1 MFSRT
6 PLLTLACSLSILL
19 PAIAQDTTPAKPA
32 VPAKDKDKDKDKDV
46 IISASRLE
54 EAPKDV
60 AASNTV
66 VTSTDILRGQQR
78 MVIDAL
84 REVPALDI
92 VSNGGLGKQTS
103 VFMRGAGSDE
113 TLVMIDGVE
122 ANNPIA
128 TGRGFDFAN
137 LTTDNIERIEII
149 RGPQSVLYGSDAMGG
164 VINIITK
171 RGQGETHG
179 NVMLEAGSFATY
191 RGSVGVS
198 GGTDKVNYSFA
209 ASRVQS
215 TGISTADEDMGN
227 HEKDGYRN
235 DSFSGRVGWTPVT
248 WFDLDITARGSDA
261 HSEIDSFGGVG
272 GDDPNRTTDTAQWL
286 FQIAPRLRL
295 FDNFWET
302 TLAFSLTNLESH
314 DDNPPDAETFGSFN
328 FGAFS
333 SELITL
339 DWQNTFTVAA
349 GHTLIVG
356 ATFREER
363 GNSSNLFQNFAPPPD
378 VLVDVFDEDAWIRS
392 GYAQYRA
399 QLFDRLTVSG
409 GARLDSHEE
418 FGTHATYRGT
428 AAYYLDRTETKFRG
442 TAGTGFK
449 TPSLFQLFSSFGDPN
464 LKPEECF
471 GWDVGVDQN
480 LFDGKM
486 TASLTYFRTDFTN
499 LIDFD
504 SATST
509 YNNIGRVKTAGVEA
523 AVRIFLLKELELRLS
538 YTFTDAE
545 DKATGDQLLRRPRHK
560 GGIRALYSPVEAVR
574 LNASV
579 LYVGNR
585 SDLDFSTFP
594 GTPVTLDDYILVDL
608 AASWQIDPHV
618 DLFIRGQNVADQ
630 EYTEAFGFGVPG
642 AAVYVGANIG
652 F

>member
-6 PLLTLACSLSILL
+6 TLLTLACSLSVLF
-19 PAIAQDTTPAKPA
+19 PASAQEPVPAKP
-32 VPAKDKDKDKDKDV
+32 PAAPVKEKDKDV

-60 AASNTV
+60 ASSNTV
-66 VTSTDILRGQQR
+66 VTSSDILRGQQR

-103 VFMRGAGSDE
+103 VFIRGAGSDE

-164 VINIITK
+164 VINIITR

-179 NVMLEAGSFATY
+179 SFMLEGGSFGTY
-191 RGSVGVS
+191 RGSVAVS
-198 GGTDKVNYSFA
+198 GGTDKVNYSFS

-215 TGISTADEDMGN
+215 NGISTADEDLGN

-248 WFDLDITARGSDA
+248 WFDLDIVARGWDA
-261 HSEIDSFGGVG
+261 HSEIDGFGGVG

-286 FQIAPRLRL
+286 FQVAPRVRL
-295 FDNFWET
+295 FENSWES

-314 DDNPPDAETFGSFN
+314 DDNPPDAETFGAFN
-328 FGAFS
+328 FGAFA

-339 DWQNTFTVAA
+339 DWQNTFTVTA

-356 ATFREER
+356 ATFREEK
-363 GNSSNLFQNFAPPPD
+363 GNSSNLFQNFFPPPE

-392 GYAQYRA
+392 GYAQYRL
-399 QLFDRLTVSG
+399 QVFDRLTVSG
-409 GARLDSHEE
+409 GARIDSHKE
-418 FGTHATYRGT
+418 FGTHGTYRGT
-428 AAYYLDRTETKFRG
+428 AAYYLEQTGTKFRG

-449 TPSLFQLFSSFGDPN
+449 APSLFQLFSSFGDPD
-464 LKPEECF
+464 LKPEECV
-471 GWDVGVDQN
+471 GWDVGIDQALVD
-480 LFDGKM
+480 GTV
-486 TASLTYFRTDFTN
+486 TASLTYFRTDFTD

-504 SATST
+504 TATST
-509 YNNIGRVKTAGVEA
+509 YNNIGRVRTSGVEA
-523 AVRIFLLKELELRLS
+523 AVRISLLKELELRLS

-545 DKATGDQLLRRPRHK
+545 DKATDDQLIRRPRHK
-560 GGIRALYSPVEAVR
+560 GGVRVLYSPVESVR

-585 SDLDFSTFP
+585 TELNFSTIP
-594 GTPVTLDDYILVDL
+594 ATTVTLDDYILVDL
-608 AASWQIDPHV
+608 AASWQVDEHL
-618 DLFIRGQNVADQ
+618 DLFIRGENVADQ
-630 EYTEAFGFGVPG
+630 DYEEAFGFGVPG
-642 AAVYVGANIG
+642 AAVYVGASIG